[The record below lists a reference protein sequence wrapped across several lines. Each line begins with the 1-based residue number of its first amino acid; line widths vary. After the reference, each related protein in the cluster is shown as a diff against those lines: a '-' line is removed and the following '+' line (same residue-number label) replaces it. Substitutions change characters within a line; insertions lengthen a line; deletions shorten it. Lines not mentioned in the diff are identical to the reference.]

1 MGASPKRRTAS
12 SVTSGNFDPAWAF
25 LRNAG
30 AYPDLD
36 SLQDAFARAVGAFGF
51 NQFSC
56 SLVVEAGKAPAP
68 RALFG
73 RSNKAWDDHY
83 LERGYLKVDPCVRL
97 LFSAPGPFTWSD
109 LGPEHHTPA
118 SRLILSEAAAGGAC
132 EGFVVPVWD
141 GKQNFYG
148 VRLISPEQEF
158 DQSARATLHAL
169 ATVYVC
175 EGVKLLELTDDSLP
189 TCTPLT
195 RRETECL
202 KWVAEGKSDWDI
214 SELLGI
220 SEATV
225 HAHVEHAK
233 KKIGVKSRVQAVVL
247 ATVKGWLSLPTR

>member
-1 MGASPKRRTAS
+1 MAS
-12 SVTSGNFDPAWAF
+12 STANVAYDPAWAF
-25 LRNAG
+25 LKNAG
-30 AYPDLD
+30 SFPDLE
-36 SLQDAFARAVGAFGF
+36 SLQGGFARAVGAFGF

-56 SLVVEAGKAPAP
+56 SLVIESGKAPAP
-68 RALFG
+68 KALFG

-83 LERGYLKVDPCVRL
+83 LERGYLRVDPCVRL

-109 LGPEHHTPA
+109 LGPEHHTPE
-118 SRLILSEAAAGGAC
+118 SRLIFADAAAADAR

-148 VRLISPEQEF
+148 VRLLSPETEF
-158 DQSARATLHAL
+158 DPNARATLHAL

-175 EGVKLLELTDDSLP
+175 EGVKLLELADDDLP
-189 TCTPLT
+189 TNTPLT

-225 HAHVEHAK
+225 HAHVENAK
-233 KKIGVKSRVQAVVL
+233 KKIGVRSRVQAVVV
-247 ATVKGWLSLPTR
+247 ATVKGWLSLHQA

>member
-1 MGASPKRRTAS
+1 MSATAY
-12 SVTSGNFDPAWAF
+12 DPAWAF
-25 LRNAG
+25 LKNAG
-30 AYPDLD
+30 SFPDIE

-56 SLVVEAGKAPAP
+56 SLVIEAGKAPAP
-68 RALFG
+68 KALFG

-83 LERGYLKVDPCVRL
+83 LERGYLRVDPCVRL

-109 LGPEHHTPA
+109 LGPEHQTA
-118 SRLILSEAAAGGAC
+118 ESRLILADAADAGTH

-148 VRLISPEQEF
+148 VRLLSPEREF
-158 DQSARATLHAL
+158 DANARATLHAL

-175 EGVKLLELTDDSLP
+175 EGVKLIEMADDTLP
-189 TCTPLT
+189 ANTPLT

-225 HAHVEHAK
+225 HAHVEKAK
-233 KKIGVKSRVQAVVL
+233 KKIGVRSRVQAVVV
-247 ATVKGWLSLPTR
+247 ATVKGWLSLNAN